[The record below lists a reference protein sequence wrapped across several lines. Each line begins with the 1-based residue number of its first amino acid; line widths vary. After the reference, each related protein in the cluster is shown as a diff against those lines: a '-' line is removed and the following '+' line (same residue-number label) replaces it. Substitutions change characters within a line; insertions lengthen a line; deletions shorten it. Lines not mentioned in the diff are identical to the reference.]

1 MLALGIDPGTA
12 IVGYGLVRELED
24 GALQPVDYGVITT
37 PAGMPMWERLEIIY
51 DGLTALLKKYQPDLV
66 GIEEMFF
73 AKNVTTAL
81 TVAQARGVILLALH
95 QARVP
100 ISEYKPNAVKQS
112 LTGYGAADKKQMQ
125 EMVRLMLNLE
135 KIPKPDDAADGLAI
149 AITTL
154 HSAKYNSLGD
164 DWA

>member
-1 MLALGIDPGTA
+1 
-12 IVGYGLVRELED
+12 
-24 GALQPVDYGVITT
+24 
-37 PAGMPMWERLEIIY
+37 
-51 DGLTALLKKYQPDLV
+51 
-66 GIEEMFF
+66 
-73 AKNVTTAL
+73 
-81 TVAQARGVILLALH
+81 VAQARGVILLALH